1 MYTWL
6 QMSSWLPINEKTV
19 DFLVTLGIKLGLFTL
34 AFFLSLVLGKFIPR
48 LLKLLVQRFLP
59 QPVVK
64 IYLNLFETLER
75 NLTITGTFLLFY
87 VALDF
92 LKEYNPLYGYIKLG
106 IDLGVTFSF
115 AFLCAGLFRNFLRIY
130 GVNLIR
136 QIGLEVEE
144 LLFILETVAN
154 ALIGMLAVLGF
165 AQSQNINL
173 VGVLAGL
180 GIGGLAVAFAAQS
193 TLEQLVSTIVLYL
206 DRPFR
211 AGDYIRLS
219 LSSQGIFLA
228 RVESIGLRSTKLR
241 TLAKSTLVIVPNS
254 KMANADIENVT
265 RGKKIMV
272 LLFMDFSRTLQKS
285 EQAII
290 EQLVKEST
298 NNIFG
303 VDPHSTN
310 LSFFPIKNAQ
320 GERVRVSLFVFDA
333 PDKSQEF
340 RRQLVIIMNEFMSK
354 QLVKYGL
361 EFTMKEPTVY
371 VESNIP
377 I

>member
-1 MYTWL
+1 MYTLL
-6 QMSSWLPINEKTV
+6 QLNSWLPINEKTV
-19 DFLVTLGIKLGLFTL
+19 DFLVTLGIKLGLFSL

-115 AFLCAGLFRNFLRIY
+115 AFLCSGLFRNFLRIY

-154 ALIGMLAVLGF
+154 ALIGLLAVLGF

-180 GIGGLAVAFAAQS
+180 GIGGLAVAFAAKS
-193 TLEQLVSTIVLYL
+193 TLEQLVATIVLYL

-254 KMANADIENVT
+254 NMVNADIENVT

-310 LSFFPIKNAQ
+310 LNFFPTKNSQ